1 MFAKSERELNL
12 GGVNNPLFAKQ
23 TPLPATVSAVAGAD
37 VKQYQVCFYESNGKV
52 TPATTIAPI
61 SGQQLCVAAFDA
73 ANGKPVSIYVNGT
86 FNVDALNLTAIT
98 AITTTATAAEKKE
111 QLVKFNSPVV
121 LFENLTTDAI
131 QRA

>member
-23 TPLPATVSAVAGAD
+23 TPLPATVSATAGAD
-37 VKQYQVCFYESNGKV
+37 LKQYQVCFYESNGKV
-52 TPATTIAPI
+52 TPATAVAPI
-61 SGQQLCVAAFDA
+61 SGKQLCVAAFDA
-73 ANGKPVSIYVNGT
+73 ANGKSVSIYVNGT

-98 AITTTATAAEKKE
+98 AIPATATATQKKE

-121 LFENLTTDAI
+121 FFENLSTDSI